1 MSLTAEQERY
11 HLVGNAHDVMLECI
25 EISHPAFSRVYR
37 YVRNH
42 TKGVTAI
49 HEDGEIAYY
58 EYAPI
63 KLQRGQSNEKLS
75 QTITVTI
82 GDLGMIIPQEVDRLY
97 GSEHELEHPMLT
109 YRSYLLSNL
118 NEPFE
123 TARGLK
129 ITENTPQPWGAMFK
143 AQVRS
148 LNDNKSGRG
157 FTLDKWRALRGFL
170 NA

>member
-1 MSLTAEQERY
+1 MSLTPEQERY
-11 HLVGNAHDVMLECI
+11 HLIGNAHDVLLECI

-42 TKGVTAI
+42 TKGVTVT
-49 HEDGEIAYY
+49 HEDGAITRY

-63 KLQRGQSNEKLS
+63 KLQRGKSNEKMS
-75 QTITVTI
+75 QEITVTVA
-82 GDLGMIIPQEVDRLY
+82 DLGMVIPQEVDRLY
-97 GSEHELEHPMLT
+97 NSPHELEQPILT
-109 YRSYLLSNL
+109 YRSYLISNL
-118 NEPFE
+118 TQPYE

-129 ITENTPQPWGAMFK
+129 ITENTPQVHGAMFR
-143 AQVRS
+143 AVQRS
-148 LNDNKSGRG
+148 LNDKKTGRS